1 MCVRQKNEK
10 TKEINFP
17 QPIPDSSNSI
27 LLFVSVA
34 FTLPEVAL
42 KLVTVKVMGC
52 FLLL

>member
-1 MCVRQKNEK
+1 MHIKQK
-10 TKEINFP
+10 TLTEINISY
-17 QPIPDSSNSI
+17 PIPESSNSI